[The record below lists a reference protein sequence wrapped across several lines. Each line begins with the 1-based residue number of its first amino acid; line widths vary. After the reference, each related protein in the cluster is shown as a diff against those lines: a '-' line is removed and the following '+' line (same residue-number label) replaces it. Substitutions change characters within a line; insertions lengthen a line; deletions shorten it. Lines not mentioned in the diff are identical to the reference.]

1 MFVRPLLLHYYCS
14 DLHKVRANTSAELQ
28 VLDLHLR
35 DYLWC
40 YLLTST
46 ATVLLEYPKDVEVL
60 PNEWVQFNCTIT
72 PCNYTVSWFIA
83 GISHAIRNN
92 DSVPGLVIR
101 RTASMCTSNQETHF
115 FEVQA
120 TGALNNSAFYCAA
133 NQGLQTT
140 STCRCGADGRCF
152 SKPALLRGKPNIQY
166 GFSFQFNFQIIAGD
180 KYDSGLI
187 LLCLCSKNIAP
198 SQTSAGTPEV
208 TFSAHHSQSL
218 TLKGADTGMALIG

>member
-1 MFVRPLLLHYYCS
+1 MVIYVCQTFVATLLLLGLAQGACKYICRVTGTRS
-14 DLHKVRANTSAELQ
+14 
-28 VLDLHLR
+28 
-35 DYLWC
+35 
-40 YLLTST
+40 TST
-46 ATVLLEYPKDVEVL
+46 WLFMVLFTHLHRNSSLEYPKDVEVL

-133 NQGLQTT
+133 NQGFQIT

-152 SKPALLRGKPNIQY
+152 SKPALLRGKP
-166 GFSFQFNFQIIAGD
+166 
-180 KYDSGLI
+180 
-187 LLCLCSKNIAP
+187 
-198 SQTSAGTPEV
+198 V
-208 TFSAHHSQSL
+208 
-218 TLKGADTGMALIG
+218 